1 MGQTKEQREH
11 MEERRRRVARFLR
24 TRLTQDEIAAE
35 LGVTR
40 RTIISDVKAIRE
52 MWRKEMVEDPVALR
66 TQELA
71 DLEQMERECVVQYSL
86 TRERGWITE
95 RRQIKERRSKM
106 LGLDAPAKQEHSG
119 PDGGP
124 LKQEVTFITDALD
137 NPDTR
142 DALDALSQ
150 RLEGHASSNGRHVV

>member
-1 MGQTKEQREH
+1 
-11 MEERRRRVARFLR
+11 MEERRRRVARLLLGR
-24 TRLTQDEIAAE
+24 ATHDEMAAQ

-40 RTIISDVKAIRE
+40 QTISTDVKAIRG
-52 MWRKEMVEDPVALR
+52 MWRKELIDDPVAVKA
-66 TQELA
+66 QELA
-71 DLEQMERECVVQYSL
+71 DLEQMERECVRNYTL
-86 TRERGWITE
+86 THERGWISE

-124 LKQEVTFITDALD
+124 LKQDFRLVVDALSD
-137 NPDTR
+137 PETR

-150 RLEGHASSNGRHVV
+150 RLEGDASSNGHHVV